1 MKDFVINQRAF
12 TLLELIAVMLILGIL
27 AALAIPRYMDLEAS
41 ANARAIDAALSEL
54 NGREALIWG
63 QIKTTATSY
72 VKATGDND
80 VWGLMLNDPT
90 KNCPYLG
97 TYYNWVALPDQ
108 GGGTLTF
115 KDGSVFTLSRRPSTI
130 AVPGHWRRV
139 P

>member
-1 MKDFVINQRAF
+1 MKEFFSNQRAF
-12 TLLELIAVMLILGIL
+12 TLLELIAVMLIMGLL

-41 ANARAIDAALSEL
+41 ATARAIDAAVSEL

-72 VKATGDND
+72 MGTGGDND
-80 VWGLMLNDPT
+80 VWALMLNDST
-90 KNCPYLG
+90 KTVPYLG
-97 TYYNWVALPDQ
+97 AEYHWAALPDQ
-108 GGGTLTF
+108 SGGRLTF
-115 KDGSVFTLSRRPSTI
+115 RGGSVFTLSRSPSTI